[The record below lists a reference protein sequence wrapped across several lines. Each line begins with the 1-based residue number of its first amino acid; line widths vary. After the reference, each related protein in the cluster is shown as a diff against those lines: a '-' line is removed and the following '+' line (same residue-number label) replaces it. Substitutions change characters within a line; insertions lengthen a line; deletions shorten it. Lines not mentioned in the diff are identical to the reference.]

1 MNLQQNSKNKNI
13 INLHRA
19 SVTLMGYH
27 LRTNVVKNEK
37 GDVAN
42 PDRVLVVR
50 MNQFSELMNAP
61 GVNGV
66 RRDEINKAGRLVADP
81 SAFEFV
87 MATEAKRDTN
97 HQVLN
102 FHADYFNTYTVH
114 LLLLFITAY
123 N

>member
-1 MNLQQNSKNKNI
+1 
-13 INLHRA
+13 
-19 SVTLMGYH
+19 
-27 LRTNVVKNEK
+27 
-37 GDVAN
+37 
-42 PDRVLVVR
+42 
-50 MNQFSELMNAP
+50 MNAP

-114 LLLLFITAY
+114 LLLLCTSTNKCTIKLQIINY
-123 N
+123 NFNYKR